1 MKMTHNLTKLFKI
14 VFIFFICSYTFNAI
28 GQTIIYDGKGN
39 IIAGTHIKF
48 RPGNEVKILDSL
60 TNNYYVLDSSHI
72 YITAYNKDGKELWKT
87 DPYKDS
93 KIEEYRVIRPVIVNF
108 EFITS
113 HWCYRNKLKKTIWIN
128 YNNTQAGYIDLNSGK
143 FHFCGQ
149 D

>member
-1 MKMTHNLTKLFKI
+1 MKKILFFLTFTCL
-14 VFIFFICSYTFNAI
+14 IFGVIQA
-28 GQTIIYDGKGN
+28 QTYVYDGQGN
-39 IIAGTHIKF
+39 IIGGSHIKC
-48 RPGNEVKILDSL
+48 RPGNELKIMDSL
-60 TNNYYVLDSSHI
+60 NNNYYILDSSHI
-72 YITAYNKDGKELWKT
+72 YITAYNKVGQKLWKT

-93 KIEEYRVIRPVIVNF
+93 KIEEYRVTRPVIVNF

-113 HWCYRNKLKKTIWIN
+113 HWCYGRDKSKKSIWIN